1 MTRPYQCEICMKNFT
16 QSGNLGRHLKNVHM
30 IVRTVPRLEK
40 SKKIIKKKLKG
51 AANNSSASFSEEII

>member
-1 MTRPYQCEICMKNFT
+1 MKNFT

-51 AANNSSASFSEEII
+51 AANNSSASFSEELI